1 MEILLMYEVSREL
14 NKEQGV
20 GLSLPTH
27 ASVSDGT
34 SKKKNPLLDCPRDVM
49 HDGPLSLSCRHQY
62 DSGSSEMY
70 ITVVTN
76 PKKTD

>member
-1 MEILLMYEVSREL
+1 MYEVSWEL

-34 SKKKNPLLDCPRDVM
+34 SKTPLLDCPRDVM
-49 HDGPLSLSCRHQY
+49 CDGPLSLS
-62 DSGSSEMY
+62 
-70 ITVVTN
+70 
-76 PKKTD
+76 